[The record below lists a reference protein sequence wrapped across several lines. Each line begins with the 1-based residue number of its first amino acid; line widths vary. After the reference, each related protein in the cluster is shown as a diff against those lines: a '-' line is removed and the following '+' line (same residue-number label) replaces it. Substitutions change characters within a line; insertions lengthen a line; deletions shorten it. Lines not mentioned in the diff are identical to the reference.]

1 LVKALKDGWL
11 LSDVSDDS
19 EEDSEE
25 DSDRYE

>member
-1 LVKALKDGWL
+1 VKALKDGWL
-11 LSDVSDDS
+11 LSDVFDDS